1 MLCRKTAL
9 QAFDAIVA
17 QGEGA
22 SAASEDSHFQ
32 KFAAIREEYR
42 QLKAANPD
50 FTPAQPAATNPVL
63 RRPPTP
69 AGKVWLEHADAVA
82 TVDLANSCYQ
92 LMLRLLGYA
101 YGIPRPNPE
110 NGVALDLGIAL
121 MRACTLLGER
131 AARLP
136 AGPSNPGCN
145 AGMSFTALR
154 DSAPFAPGA
163 GARRFFIERLEE
175 FAAAGEMLAKDG
187 EARAIAAAKLLSDLA
202 KRAASLFESVGD
214 PAPVAPPP
222 VPKGAIGNEE
232 TTKANGIETVVGE
245 KITIDFEA
253 MHSFAA
259 MRDGRANGVPRQCRR
274 TVDSSQHDGCRK
286 AGGDCGNLSFWCDPP
301 PPQ

>member
-1 MLCRKTAL
+1 M
-9 QAFDAIVA
+9 
-17 QGEGA
+17 
-22 SAASEDSHFQ
+22 
-32 KFAAIREEYR
+32 
-42 QLKAANPD
+42 
-50 FTPAQPAATNPVL
+50 
-63 RRPPTP
+63 
-69 AGKVWLEHADAVA
+69 A

-92 LMLRLLGYA
+92 LMLRLVCYA
-101 YGIPRPNPE
+101 HGIPRPNPD
-110 NGVALDLGIAL
+110 NGVALNLGIAL

-136 AGPSNPGCN
+136 AGPSNPGRN

-202 KRAASLFESVGD
+202 KRAASLFESVGE

-253 MHSFAA
+253 MHPFAA

-286 AGGDCGNLSFWCDPP
+286 AGGDCGNLSFWCDPL